1 MIRIILCEGESD
13 AVLLGL
19 YLEKICGWVYE
30 KNPKLRIKIPRTNP
44 ASNEKAETYT
54 KETEEL
60 IICAVGGKDN
70 FGQFYNKYIQK
81 IIFLSQNQETN
92 FRIAVM
98 IDADN
103 RTCKE
108 IETDILK
115 QLSSNISNIENNKWT
130 LNMVE
135 NSFKTMS
142 KIDFLLTIIPEDGQG
157 ALETILM
164 NSLAEMSNGYAIV
177 ENSKEFIESLPENEY
192 LTADRLKLKAKL
204 GVSLS
209 VFYPDKVFSQFDEQ
223 LRIVDWSQSH
233 TLAKCFSELIKI

>member
-19 YLEKICGWVYE
+19 YLEKKCGWVYE

-142 KIDFLLTIIPEDGQG
+142 NIDFLLTIIPEDGQG

-177 ENSKEFIESLPENEY
+177 ENSKEFIESLPDNEY